1 MVNYTQVIKKRLYN
15 YIRDEVIKMLEDVKD
30 EIIKDYNL
38 FLEEEHL
45 ENNQDSID
53 AYITCQYYD
62 IADALEE
69 LQEYYPIMQDLT
81 YEHQIKFIE
90 NKIESIIKGE

>member
-1 MVNYTQVIKKRLYN
+1 
-15 YIRDEVIKMLEDVKD
+15 MLEDVKD
-30 EIIKDYNL
+30 EIIKDYML
-38 FLEEEHL
+38 YLEEEKL
-45 ENNQDSID
+45 ENNQTSID
-53 AYITCQYYD
+53 KYITCQYYD
-62 IADALEE
+62 IAECLDV